1 MKKGL
6 VRIIGGQWRSR
17 KLCFPALEGL
27 RPTPNR
33 VREMLFNWLDTLAEV
48 PALHCLDLFA
58 GSGALGFEALS
69 RGAASVTFIEQSP
82 LLARYLQ
89 AQIQQFSA
97 QEKAWA
103 YCARFP
109 QQVTSLLHAQKVSFN
124 LVFLDPPFTK
134 SLLEP
139 AFNWLIEGR
148 FLAKH
153 ALIYAE
159 MAAQKPIPAR
169 PHAWEI
175 VREKV
180 TGDVRAQLIKTN
192 T

>member
-17 KLCFPALEGL
+17 TLCFPAIEGL

-33 VREMLFNWLDTLAEV
+33 VREMLFNWLDTLSV
-48 PALHCLDLFA
+48 GPGHHCLDLFA

-69 RGAASVTFIEQSP
+69 RGAASVTFIEQSVM
-82 LLARYLQ
+82 LTRYLQ

-109 QQVTSLLHAQKVSFN
+109 NPATSLLRSQKVCFD
-124 LVFLDPPFTK
+124 LVFLDPPFAK
-134 SLLEP
+134 PLLEP
-139 AFNWLIEGR
+139 AFDWLIEGR
-148 FLAKH
+148 FLAKQ

-159 MAAQKPIPAR
+159 MAAQKPTPCL
-169 PHAWEI
+169 PHSWEI
-175 VREKV
+175 LREKV
-180 TGDVRAQLIKTN
+180 TGDVRSQLIKTN